1 MPPNVLTRGDY
12 YAVNS
17 TKRAFYGSG
26 QKDDYLDYMDK
37 GIKSTQELD
46 YLEYTGN
53 EEKSSGVFGANGIL
67 SKSDKKQLREKLR
80 TTDSIIWDII
90 ISFEE
95 KYGDKNMYST
105 EQAQEMLRKVL
116 PRFFKSAGFNPDN
129 ITWYAGLHTNTDN
142 QHIHLSF
149 FENEP
154 MRYNPKTKE
163 YRYRWKGKIKQ
174 DAFDLLKMDIE
185 KHFLQPIE
193 GVKRVRKLLTEE
205 ARTVTNNGHG
215 LSRSRDLKRLLRK
228 LYEEIPYEGKIA
240 YESENMNGCRDTVD
254 SIVSLILTNGENRFD
269 YQATVGA
276 IANRDRQLLE
286 LCQTHKIKNPENYL
300 YGDVF
305 QRDLYRRM
313 GNAVIKEVL
322 KKRRDELIR
331 AKEIRHAKARQKHHI
346 DSLTQCL
353 LKSAEIAAYADQEA
367 VDCFEE
373 YRRKIELAEIERKL
387 AEGEMY

>member
-1 MPPNVLTRGDY
+1 MPPNVLTKGHY
-12 YAVNS
+12 YTVNDS
-17 TKRAFYGSG
+17 KRAFYGSG
-26 QKDDYLDYMDK
+26 QKDDYLAYMDK
-37 GIKSTQELD
+37 GIKSTKMLD

-53 EEKSSGVFGANGIL
+53 EEKSSGVFTAEGIL
-67 SKSDKKQLREKLR
+67 TTSGKKLLREKLR
-80 TTDSIIWDII
+80 NTDSIIWDII

-105 EQAQEMLRKVL
+105 EQAQELLKKVL
-116 PRFFKSAGFNPDN
+116 PRFFREAGFNPDN

-154 MRYNPKTKE
+154 MRYNPQTKE
-163 YRYRWKGKIKQ
+163 YRYRWKGNIKKET
-174 DAFDLLKMDIE
+174 FDLLKMDIE

-193 GVKRVRKLLTEE
+193 GIKRVRKLLTEE
-205 ARTVTNNGHG
+205 VKTVTKNCFD

-228 LYEEIPYEGKIA
+228 LYEEIPYEGRIA

-254 SIVSLILTNGENRFD
+254 AIVSFILTNGENAFA
-269 YQATVGA
+269 YKSITALIAT
-276 IANRDRQLLE
+276 RDKELLD
-286 LCQTHKIKNPENYL
+286 LCLTHKIKNPEAYL
-300 YGDVF
+300 YGGVF

-331 AKEIRHAKARQKHHI
+331 AREIRHAKARQKYHL
-346 DSLTQCL
+346 DSLTHCL

-373 YRRKIELAEIERKL
+373 YRRKIELEDIKRKL
-387 AEGEMY
+387 REMEM